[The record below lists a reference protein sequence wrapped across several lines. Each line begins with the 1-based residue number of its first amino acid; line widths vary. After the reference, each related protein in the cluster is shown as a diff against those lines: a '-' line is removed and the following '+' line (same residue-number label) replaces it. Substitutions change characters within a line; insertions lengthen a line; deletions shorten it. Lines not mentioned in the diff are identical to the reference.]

1 MKKISLLFLLVPLV
15 ACSTNNASSYKY
27 EIDYSYGVFLGADSS
42 RINKISKYDN
52 PIIEIE
58 EFEEDEI
65 SSLNNDGHHIYAYLS
80 IGSLENYRDYY
91 EQFKHLEFYEYE
103 NWPDE
108 KWIDV
113 SDSSWQQHLI
123 TEATKFK
130 NLGAYGLFM
139 DNFDVYY
146 IASEEY
152 DGGEIFSNKIYNA
165 CIDILTSLHNIGLSL
180 IINSGS
186 TFLERLKEE
195 TKDTLLGYID
205 CYTQECVFS
214 NIVDY
219 DHDKFSKQDEETKEY
234 YLSVINMMKNYSDVL
249 LLEYTKDGE
258 LIDEIVDFCIE
269 ESFHYYISKKV
280 NLE

>member
-1 MKKISLLFLLVPLV
+1 MKKVSTLFLLLPLV
-15 ACSTNNASSYKY
+15 ACSSVAPEYQY

-42 RINKISKYDN
+42 RINKVSLYDN

-58 EFEEDEI
+58 EFTSEDI
-65 SSLNNDGHHIYAYLS
+65 SSLKENNKHIYAYLS
-80 IGSLENYRDYY
+80 VGSLENYRDYY
-91 EQFKHLEFYEYE
+91 EEFEHLAFYEYE

-113 SDSSWQQHLI
+113 SDSSWQEHLI
-123 TEATKFK
+123 VEATKFK

-152 DGGEIFSNKIYNA
+152 DGGITFVNKIYNA
-165 CIDILTSLHNIGLSL
+165 CIDILTSLHNLGLSL

-195 TKDTLLGYID
+195 NKDELLNYID

-219 DHDKFSKQDEETKEY
+219 DHDKFSRQDEETKNY
-234 YLSVINMMKNYSDVL
+234 YLSIINMMKSYSDIL
-249 LLEYTKDGE
+249 LLEYTKSKNV
-258 LIDEIVDFCIE
+258 IDDIIE
-269 ESFHYYISKKV
+269 YCQRESFHYYISKKV

>member
-1 MKKISLLFLLVPLV
+1 MKKISTLFLLLPLV
-15 ACSTNNASSYKY
+15 ACSSVAPEYKY

-42 RINKISKYDN
+42 RINKVSLYDN

-58 EFEEDEI
+58 EFTSEDI
-65 SSLNNDGHHIYAYLS
+65 SNLKENNKHIYAYLS
-80 IGSLENYRDYY
+80 VGSLENYRDYY
-91 EQFKHLEFYEYE
+91 EEFKHLAFYEYE

-108 KWIDV
+108 KWVDV
-113 SDSSWQQHLI
+113 SDSSWQEHLI
-123 TEATKFK
+123 IEATKFK

-152 DGGEIFSNKIYNA
+152 DGGIAFANKIYNA
-165 CIDILTSLHNIGLSL
+165 CIDILTSLHNLGLSL

-195 TKDTLLGYID
+195 NKEELLDYID
-205 CYTQECVFS
+205 LYTQECVFS

-219 DHDKFSKQDEETKEY
+219 DHDKFSRQDEETKKY
-234 YLSVINMMKNYSDVL
+234 YLSVINMMKSYSDIL
-249 LLEYTKDGE
+249 LLEYTKSKNV
-258 LIDEIVDFCIE
+258 IDDIIE
-269 ESFHYYISKKV
+269 YCQRESFHYYISKKV